1 MPDWKKLVR
10 EGVRKYLEACD
21 LPSATREDVI
31 VELAAHLEETYAEA
45 RSEGLTEAAAI
56 ELTLQEVEDWVVL
69 SKEIF
74 EAKME
79 DEQMNTR
86 TKSLWLPGMATL
98 LGSSLFLMVLQRTAF
113 QPRLVWIGHATMLF
127 YWPWLA
133 GLPLFGALGAYLSQR
148 AHGSIRARLAAGLS
162 PSLELLA
169 AMCVFLVSGLA
180 VDGFSMFRL
189 FYFVLAI
196 ANWVI
201 LPACAL
207 LLGG

>member
-1 MPDWKKLVR
+1 M
-10 EGVRKYLEACD
+10 
-21 LPSATREDVI
+21 
-31 VELAAHLEETYAEA
+31 EETYADA
-45 RSEGLTEAAAI
+45 HSQGLAEEAAI
-56 ELTLQEVEDWVVL
+56 GRTLQEVEDWVVL
-69 SKEIF
+69 LKEIC

-79 DEQMNTR
+79 DRQMNTR

-98 LGSSLFLMVLQRTAF
+98 LGSSLFLMALQHTDF
-113 QPRLVWIGHATMLF
+113 QPRLVWIGHAAMLF

-162 PSLELLA
+162 PSLVLLI
-169 AMCVFLVSGLA
+169 AMCVFLVWGLA

-207 LLGG
+207 LLGALPFLKRERNPQLA